1 MNAMPFCPSAARLE
15 CDHVIPLDQ
24 GGALEKLT
32 ADAQRV
38 EVELRAVLVI
48 EEADPLPAE
57 TVEAPEGRELSELRS
72 RVEFGQYV
80 QAALAGGG
88 NEPRRNDAERQSGR

>member
-15 CDHVIPLDQ
+15 CDHVIPQDQ

-38 EVELRAVLVI
+38 EVELRAALVI

-57 TVEAPEGRELSELRS
+57 TVKTPEGRELSELRS

-88 NEPRRNDAERQSGR
+88 NVPRRNDAERQSGR